1 MSSNLNS
8 LSFDELK
15 VIFQKKY
22 DLSSYYCQLVSL
34 LLNSLAHN
42 NLKID
47 ETLLDNFKAMVK
59 QSVDYL
65 DPKVKLQKKL
75 IDLLKKHEISI
86 DDSTLLVFNL
96 AIKLGLLQGVALTAG
111 NVFTHRQVSLSFD
124 KDISSKV
131 SPKGLIF
138 VERFLKAF
146 SSKKFTEAQKD
157 HIYSEILVNEL

>member
-1 MSSNLNS
+1 
-8 LSFDELK
+8 
-15 VIFQKKY
+15 
-22 DLSSYYCQLVSL
+22 
-34 LLNSLAHN
+34 
-42 NLKID
+42 
-47 ETLLDNFKAMVK
+47 MVK